1 MQYKYKVIDEQMSI
15 TEGTLEAV
23 DYDAAKRILQENG
36 WQVISILEPQGLSAL
51 LNRKITTRVKYESI
65 SAFCSQLAMMVR
77 SGANLV
83 RGLEILKLQMED
95 KQLQEVIVIIV
106 QGVSRGDSLSQ
117 AMRDCKGALP
127 DLLINLVAV
136 GEESG
141 NLESVLTSMAEYYD
155 RENYI
160 RKKIQS
166 ASVYPAILMMVLI
179 GIVVFFMKFL
189 LPEIMGML
197 TEGGQSLP
205 LATQLIINASNF
217 FSENGIYLLIGLIA
231 IIFGL
236 YRLFKI
242 PKYRYYLDD
251 FLLRLPLFGKNMRN
265 VVISRFSRTFA
276 LFLHSSI
283 PMVTLLNSME
293 TIVGNEVSRQAV
305 IRTRERIIKGEALA
319 QAFGQEEFFDPLVI
333 QMMSIGEETGRMEEM
348 LEEVANLYD
357 KKVEL
362 GIARMI
368 ALVEPVFT
376 VIIGIFAGG
385 MIIAIALPIFSMAT
399 GAQ

>member
-1 MQYKYKVIDEQMSI
+1 MQFKYKVIDEQMSI
-15 TEGTLEAV
+15 AEGTLEAV
-23 DYDAAKRILQENG
+23 DYEAAKRIAQENG
-36 WQVISILEPQGLSAL
+36 WQIISLAEVRGLASL
-51 LNRKITTRVKYESI
+51 LNQGIVTKIKYESI

-77 SGANLV
+77 SGANIV
-83 RGLEILKLQMED
+83 RGIEILKLQLDD
-95 KQLQEVIVIIV
+95 KQLQKVLDIIV

-127 DLLINLVAV
+127 ELLVNLVAV

-166 ASVYPAILMMVLI
+166 ASVYPAILLMVLV
-179 GIVVFFMKFL
+179 GIVFFFMNFL

-197 TEGGQSLP
+197 TENDQSLP
-205 LATQLIINASNF
+205 LITQLIIDTSTFLNSY
-217 FSENGIYLLIGLIA
+217 GLYLLLGLVA
-231 IIFGL
+231 LAFGV
-236 YRLFKI
+236 YKLFKI
-242 PKYRYYLDD
+242 PKYRFYLHS
-251 FLLRLPLFGKNMRN
+251 FLLRLPLFGVNTRN
-265 VVISRFSRTFA
+265 VVLSRFSRTFA

-283 PMVTLLNSME
+283 PIVPILNSME
-293 TIVGNEVSRQAV
+293 TIVGNEVARLAIV
-305 IRTRERIIKGEALA
+305 RIRDRIIKGEPLA
-319 QAFGQEEFFDPLVI
+319 SAFGQEKFFDPLVI
-333 QMMSIGEETGRMEEM
+333 QMMSIGEETGRLEEM

-385 MIIAIALPIFSMAT
+385 MIIAIALPIFGMAT
-399 GAQ
+399 AGQ